1 MTVQAQPL
9 TLAQLKA
16 LRPKRIVA
24 TGTFDAK
31 VDLSPVDFQTITV
44 VHDFELA
51 VFRINARHADN
62 SVTIKEIFIQ
72 VPDNVQVGQVIKL
85 DEQEFT
91 DVEVWYSVKSPTNH
105 YTVSGIE
112 GEVII
117 QGLAN
122 GIKIKGKLDA
132 ITDQDVNGNAHIL
145 DVKFDLTS

>member
-112 GEVII
+112 GELII

>member
-112 GEVII
+112 GELII
-117 QGLAN
+117 QALAN

>member
-112 GEVII
+112 GELII

-132 ITDQDVNGNAHIL
+132 TTDQDVNGNAHIL